1 MSPGIPSPPTLLLL
15 IIERLIGNLLRFDPS
30 LRDSVAVMAG
40 KVIAI
45 ELRGLD
51 RVVYALPEREA
62 LHLAMEY
69 EGDIHL
75 RLRGTPL
82 ALASLAMAQD
92 KRIAAFSGEV
102 EILGDLGLSRHLQA
116 CLGSLNIDWEELL
129 SYYVGDI
136 PAHQLGRVYRSCSSW
151 LGEARETLELDI
163 AEYLKTEIALLPE
176 REEVRAFLEAV
187 DVLRADT
194 DRLEARVKR
203 LERHLARGC

>member
-1 MSPGIPSPPTLLLL
+1 M
-15 IIERLIGNLLRFDPS
+15 
-30 LRDSVAVMAG
+30 DSVAAMAD

-51 RVVYALPEREA
+51 VTVYALPEREA
-62 LHLAMEY
+62 LHLATDY

-82 ALASLAMAQD
+82 ALASMAMAPD
-92 KRIAAFSGEV
+92 KRISAFSGEV
-102 EILGDLGLSRHLQA
+102 EILGDLALSRHLEA

-129 SYYVGDI
+129 SHYVGDI

-151 LGEARETLELDI
+151 LGEVRETLELDI

-176 REEVRAFLEAV
+176 REEVKAFIEAV
-187 DVLRADT
+187 DVLRADI
-194 DRLEARVKR
+194 DRLEARLKR
-203 LERHLARGC
+203 LERHLARGS